1 MEEKDDGKVRD
12 LTGKLQKGEIT
23 RKEAYKILREMGLT
37 EKESFSTG
45 FKVFEI
51 IVWIAYFVL
60 WLLPAQSIASNLDL
74 LGVFARLQSISFP
87 TVIIYSS
94 IVIVGLGTIL
104 FAWQAYSHRTRG
116 GLGNDEPIIF
126 YRVGAYHIIRH
137 PGGLGF
143 MMLFLPLPFILSPY
157 IPFTILTVFA
167 IVLIIVYLY
176 IGVFGEEKLS
186 IDKWG
191 DEYRQYMKEVP
202 RFNFILGIWRYIRRN
217 KSK

>member
-1 MEEKDDGKVRD
+1 LEERGDGKIRD
-12 LTGKLQKGEIT
+12 LAERLQEGEIT

-51 IVWIAYFVL
+51 IVWVAYFVL
-60 WLLPAQSIASNLDL
+60 WLLPTWSIASNLDL
-74 LGVFARLQSISFP
+74 LGVFAQLQSIIFP
-87 TVIIYSS
+87 TIIIYSS

-104 FAWQAYSHRTRG
+104 FAWQCHSHRTRG

-126 YRVGAYHIIRH
+126 YRKGAYHIIRH

-167 IVLIIVYLY
+167 IVLMIVYMY
-176 IGVFGEEKLS
+176 VGVFGEEKLS
-186 IDKWG
+186 IEKWG
-191 DEYRQYMKEVP
+191 M
-202 RFNFILGIWRYIRRN
+202 GRRI
-217 KSK
+217 SAVHERSPEIQLPFRDL